1 MSTILTRVARQ
12 SLRSTQRRHFI
23 DGLVKKKDPGT
34 RASQLLMQDPKKGHL
49 HGADDPTYLKGDGD
63 KVPAVVAA
71 VLFGVACAAITRGMW
86 NMSHG
91 INKLD

>member
-1 MSTILTRVARQ
+1 MSILTRVARQ
-12 SLRSTQRRHFI
+12 SIRTTQKRTFI

-34 RASQLLMQDPKKGHL
+34 RAKQLGMQDPAKAHL
-49 HGADDPTYLKGDGD
+49 HGADDPTYLKVAGD
-63 KVPAVVAA
+63 KVWATGGAIIFGFSLLAV
-71 VLFGVACAAITRGMW
+71 TRGIW